1 MKEKSIWFDPLLFFL
16 SSKPSEIVRFRNI
29 FTKFYQNFSMFQYVY
44 SSGNAFQ
51 VFRAQFV
58 IEWFVTFS
66 SFVNIKRNW
75 FSHYRE
81 ILYITHFHHSNFKIF
96 FHLFTTVS
104 ILYSLF
110 NSSTHYILN
119 TYIYSYLFIACYI
132 RLIFFLFVM
141 CIFHLTLLRSLSLSF
156 LQRKSKTKLKISIFP
171 RLKLQLRRQSQFNA
185 RKKFQYAILCVRAMV
200 RIKRL
205 RYTLEPLRMEDSLKD
220 PYRVK
225 VLRKVSSNV
234 SLKLHLAFDW
244 FEFLFWQVIDG
255 CAFRV
260 YGHWVK
266 KGEGQNRAALFENT
280 PRTELHTLYL
290 ANLSR

>member
-1 MKEKSIWFDPLLFFL
+1 M
-16 SSKPSEIVRFRNI
+16 
-29 FTKFYQNFSMFQYVY
+29 FYF
-44 SSGNAFQ
+44 
-51 VFRAQFV
+51 
-58 IEWFVTFS
+58 
-66 SFVNIKRNW
+66 
-75 FSHYRE
+75 
-81 ILYITHFHHSNFKIF
+81 
-96 FHLFTTVS
+96 
-104 ILYSLF
+104 
-110 NSSTHYILN
+110 
-119 TYIYSYLFIACYI
+119 
-132 RLIFFLFVM
+132 
-141 CIFHLTLLRSLSLSF
+141 
-156 LQRKSKTKLKISIFP
+156 QRKPKQNKLKMYIFP

-205 RYTLEPLRMEDSLKD
+205 RYTIEPLRMEDSLKD

-225 VLRKVSSNV
+225 VLRKVKYIEDL
-234 SLKLHLAFDW
+234 LKMIEKLILKFIFQ
-244 FEFLFWQVIDG
+244 FEQVIDG